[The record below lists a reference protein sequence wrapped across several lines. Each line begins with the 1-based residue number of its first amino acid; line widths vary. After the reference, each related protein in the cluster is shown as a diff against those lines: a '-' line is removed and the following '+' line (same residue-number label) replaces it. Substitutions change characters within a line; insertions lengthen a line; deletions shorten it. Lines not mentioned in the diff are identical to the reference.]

1 VFIYDQV
8 KEADRKA
15 KGQDH
20 CGSSG
25 RTYDLASLLRD
36 GVIHD
41 PADSAKP
48 LDLSAGDRVLICA
61 VNEGFEIRVGFDSKR
76 GTSNAVKHETLFH
89 NADVRAAG
97 EMEIKNG
104 VITAVNDA
112 SGTYGTVGMIRTDPL
127 FVTAV
132 LSALDRIEA
141 PISAEERERLV
152 KESRPR

>member
-1 VFIYDQV
+1 
-8 KEADRKA
+8 
-15 KGQDH
+15 
-20 CGSSG
+20 
-25 RTYDLASLLRD
+25 
-36 GVIHD
+36 
-41 PADSAKP
+41 
-48 LDLSAGDRVLICA
+48 
-61 VNEGFEIRVGFDSKR
+61 
-76 GTSNAVKHETLFH
+76 
-89 NADVRAAG
+89 
-97 EMEIKNG
+97 MEIKNG